1 MLDAYLNTQ
10 ILISFIQKHGRH
22 IRPQYHVM
30 LWCQKHK
37 FMAAHTYSIEINQL
51 LDVLLRRIRPIDLD
65 LIFDYELGEVC
76 RQLARLASPLIDLVL
91 RIIVQLLHQSRVSVD
106 IHVDLN
112 YFGRGFVLLGG
123 ASEPFS

>member
-1 MLDAYLNTQ
+1 
-10 ILISFIQKHGRH
+10 
-22 IRPQYHVM
+22 
-30 LWCQKHK
+30 
-37 FMAAHTYSIEINQL
+37 
-51 LDVLLRRIRPIDLD
+51 
-65 LIFDYELGEVC
+65 
-76 RQLARLASPLIDLVL
+76 VL